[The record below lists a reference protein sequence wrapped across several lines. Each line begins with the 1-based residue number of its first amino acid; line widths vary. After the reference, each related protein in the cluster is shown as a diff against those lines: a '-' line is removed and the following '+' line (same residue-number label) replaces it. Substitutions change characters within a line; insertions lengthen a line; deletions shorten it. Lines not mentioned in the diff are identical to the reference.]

1 MAFTGQRIKLK
12 LAVLA
17 VGCLMAGSTL
27 AQEVTLR
34 LHHFLPAQA
43 MIPAKVIT
51 PWAKKVEADSNGRI
65 KVQIFPAMQMGGSP
79 TQLYDQAR
87 DGFVDIS
94 WAILGY
100 MPGRFVK
107 TDVFELPFLTGRSA
121 EQSSKALWDFA
132 NNQAADEFSEV
143 KLLATL
149 TQGPGLFHTHD
160 PIPNLA
166 ALKGMKVRGGT
177 RVINKMLT
185 TMGATPVPVPVP
197 QTAEALSKGVVQG
210 TTLSWEVAPALKVL
224 DLVNNHTDFSGEK
237 GLYTAGMVIVMN
249 KQAYAKLPD
258 DLKKVIDSN
267 SGAAL
272 SATFG
277 QTMDEGDRTARE
289 MAIKKGNK
297 VVTLSQE
304 ETANWKK
311 AAEPVRTEWVEEL
324 KAKNVDGNK
333 LMADVEALLK
343 KYEPK

>member
-1 MAFTGQRIKLK
+1 MAFKTLKFK
-12 LAVLA
+12 LAALA
-17 VGCLMAGSTL
+17 IGCMATGVAM

-51 PWAKKVEADSNGRI
+51 PWAKKIEADSNGRI

-107 TDVFELPFLTGRSA
+107 SDVFELPFLAGRSA
-121 EQSSKALWDFA
+121 EQSSRALWDFA
-132 NNQAADEFSEV
+132 NNQSADEFQEV

-149 TQGPGLFHTHD
+149 TQGPGLFHTRE
-160 PIPNLA
+160 PIQNLA
-166 ALKGMKVRGGT
+166 SIKGMKIRGGT

-185 TMGATPVPVPVP
+185 NMGATPIPVPVP

-224 DLVNNHTDFSGEK
+224 DLVSNHTDFSGEK

-258 DLKKVIDSN
+258 DLKKVIDNN

-277 QTMDEGDRTARE
+277 RTMDEGDRAAKE
-289 MAIKKGNK
+289 AALKKGNN
-297 VVTLSQE
+297 VVMLSAE
-304 ETANWKK
+304 ETAQWKK

-324 KAKNVDGNK
+324 KAKNIDGNK
-333 LMADVEALLK
+333 LIADVEALLR
-343 KYEPK
+343 KYSPQ